1 LTGEIVDFGG
11 RRPSK
16 ADDDKAL
23 SEAKACLA
31 AHDPFQSV
39 FDFLDRTTSR
49 IEAAAQHIGAPI
61 PAPSLNEDQIKSLTY
76 ATERAAERGVGIY
89 AKRIA
94 SWHQA
99 IVGGVFVAGLT
110 IGIMGTFYVASRQSA
125 AEMDAARIEV
135 PAILSSI
142 PAADLAAWAKL
153 IRANPSPSA
162 LIAAGRTAPQTNG
175 QRAATITLWLD
186 PSPRPT
192 AKPE

>member
-1 LTGEIVDFGG
+1 MTGKIVDFGG
-11 RRPSK
+11 RKPSK

-23 SEAKACLA
+23 CDAKACLA
-31 AHDPFQSV
+31 AHDPFQPV
-39 FDFLDRTTSR
+39 FDFLDRTTNR
-49 IEAAAQHIGAPI
+49 IEATVQHIGAPI
-61 PAPSLNEDQIKSLTY
+61 TALNDDQIKSLTY
-76 ATERAAERGVGIY
+76 ATERAAEGGVGIY

-99 IVGGVFVAGLT
+99 IVGGAFVAGLT

-135 PAILSSI
+135 PTVLSSI
-142 PAADLAAWAKL
+142 PAADLAAWSTL

-162 LIAAGRTAPQTNG
+162 LIAAGRPAPQANG

-186 PSPRPT
+186 LPPRQP
-192 AKPE
+192 AKP